1 MKPDTKS
8 KKPQPSTMHSV
19 AVQLIADR
27 LAIATGMD
35 PRSLDASRLQWIVD
49 ARCNTLHLPDSLAYA
64 AHLQSVPEEL
74 DTLIDE
80 VVVQETRFF
89 RDPAVFAHLR
99 STIPKLAAA
108 FPGELRI
115 LSAPC
120 GTGQEAYSLA
130 ATLHDL
136 NINRFHIDAV
146 DISLSALAFARN
158 AIYPEQAVKP
168 LTDEQRTQLAHHEHH
183 HWKIHPTLR
192 KNIHF
197 DRRNLAEPNAL
208 NPQAST
214 GTNLGDGPGKN
225 PDNLGTGKNPGAP
238 GPDSR
243 TRAAKELQGPPPQY
257 HLILCRNLFIY
268 LHPEARANLSQS
280 LADALIPGGTLVIGS
295 ADRVEELSHHFA
307 PQRPA
312 ASFAFTHRT
321 VSPIA
326 TEHART
332 ATVSRAKPS
341 KATTVSLSG
350 GRRGLQA
357 PVASQPTKGALAPEG
372 RPPEPTQA
380 DTAET
385 LYNRALHH
393 QQQGN
398 LRSAERRCRQAL
410 YLVPTYLP
418 ALELLQTLWHQQPNQ
433 RLRHALTARIL
444 RTKESQSTETP
455 HN

>member
-49 ARCNTLHLPDSLAYA
+49 ARCQSLRLPDSLAYA
-64 AHLQSVPEEL
+64 AHLQSIPEEL

-208 NPQAST
+208 DTPPE
-214 GTNLGDGPGKN
+214 L
-225 PDNLGTGKNPGAP
+225 GAP

-243 TRAAKELQGPPPQY
+243 TRAATEPLAPPPQY

-341 KATTVSLSG
+341 KATTVSPSG

-444 RTKESQSTETP
+444 RTKESQSQPTDHTA
-455 HN
+455 

>member
-1 MKPDTKS
+1 MTPPAKPTQAKPTQA
-8 KKPQPSTMHSV
+8 KPTQAKPQPSTMHSV

-89 RDPAVFAHLR
+89 RDPAVFTHLR
-99 STIPKLAAA
+99 TTLTKLAAT

-136 NINRFHIDAV
+136 GIARFHIDAV

-183 HWKIHPTLR
+183 HWKILPPLR
-192 KNIHF
+192 KHIHF
-197 DRRNLAEPNAL
+197 YRRNLAEPNAL
-208 NPQAST
+208 DTPPE
-214 GTNLGDGPGKN
+214 L
-225 PDNLGTGKNPGAP
+225 GAP

-243 TRAAKELQGPPPQY
+243 TRAATEPLAPPPQY

-268 LHPEARANLSQS
+268 LHPEARATLAQS

-321 VSPIA
+321 PAPAKEQEASQTPATRRKSSSTKHPDHQSKSIERTALKGTAIGLSNEARTGSPRLQPGVSPK
-326 TEHART
+326 
-332 ATVSRAKPS
+332 S
-341 KATTVSLSG
+341 
-350 GRRGLQA
+350 
-357 PVASQPTKGALAPEG
+357 
-372 RPPEPTQA
+372 TQA
-380 DTAET
+380 DTAEA
-385 LYNRALHH
+385 LYQRALHH

-410 YLVPTYLP
+410 YLAPTYLP

-444 RTKESQSTETP
+444 RTRESQTQPTDVTS
-455 HN
+455 